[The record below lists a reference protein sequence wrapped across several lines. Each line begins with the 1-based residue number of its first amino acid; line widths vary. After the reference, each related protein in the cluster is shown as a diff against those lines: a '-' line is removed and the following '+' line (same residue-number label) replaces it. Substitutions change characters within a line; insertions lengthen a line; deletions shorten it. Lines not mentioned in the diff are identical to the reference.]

1 LLLYLA
7 DGAPA
12 MWTNYVYY
20 IEGAKRNIIIDTAS
34 PVEELAKE
42 GEESTLKLEGIK
54 TFEEA
59 LGKIGLKPTEIDLVI
74 LTHLHIDHYLNVFK
88 CINAEIIIQE
98 EELKFASFPH
108 PLYAWVYPKEPVE
121 KLKQMKL
128 RILRGDEEIEGG
140 IKVLLTPGHTPGCQS
155 IMVRTSKGQVI
166 ISGFCCT
173 KENFEPKT
181 AYLPSALSVIP
192 ALPVIPPG
200 IHTDVLQAYDSMLR
214 IKKLANIVI
223 PLTDNNNPE
232 IIG

>member
-1 LLLYLA
+1 LLYLA
-7 DGAPA
+7 DGFSTT
-12 MWTNYVYY
+12 WTNYVYY

-34 PVEELAKE
+34 PVEELAKGRE
-42 GEESTLKLEGIK
+42 DSPLKLESIK
-54 TFEEA
+54 TFDEV
-59 LGKIGLKPTEIDLVI
+59 LGEIGLKAREIDLVI

-88 CINAEIIIQE
+88 CINAEIIIQD

-128 RILRGDEEIEGG
+128 RILRGDEEIEDG

-155 IMVRTSKGQVI
+155 IMVRTSKGPVI
-166 ISGFCCT
+166 ISGFCST
-173 KENFEPKT
+173 KENFEPKK
-181 AYLPSALSVIP
+181 AYLPSILPGIS

-214 IKKLANIVI
+214 IKKLASIVI

-232 IIG
+232 TIG